1 MCGDDPIKTNTEREF
16 MSENETEIHIIPDEF
31 YGGVK
36 RPVPSTAPTNSFGAP
51 IAVSPVKSA
60 PAKQLPGL
68 PQSTFF
74 KTPKF
79 IIIVGIV
86 VFVLIISGVAYY
98 YIRQARIARE
108 KFAALPAP
116 APVVQPTPTPP
127 APIEVATSTEEV
139 APPVATSTPIQPPF
153 SIIFPFK
160 NYTKTID
167 SDNDGLTDE
176 EEKIYGTDSALPD
189 TDSDGFLDTLEIQ
202 NLYNPIGFKPVRL
215 FDSGK
220 VKIYQNPVF
229 VYSIFYPGD
238 WIAQSLDPNNKDVMF
253 TAATGEFA
261 EVLVED
267 NPLKMTAEAWYLGQS
282 PGVDTSQLE
291 HFVTKEKLKGV
302 KSPDGLVAYIS
313 FEDKIFAINYNI
325 GLKTE
330 INFLGTFEMMT
341 NSFRPQGGMADLPF
355 GGAAA
360 TSTATSSAAGG
371 GI

>member
-1 MCGDDPIKTNTEREF
+1 MPD
-16 MSENETEIHIIPDEF
+16 NETEIHIIPDEF

-36 RPVPSTAPTNSFGAP
+36 RLVPSMAPISSFGAP
-51 IAVSPVKSA
+51 ATAAVLPTKFT
-60 PAKQLPGL
+60 PARQLQGL
-68 PQSTFF
+68 PQLAFF

-79 IIIVGIV
+79 IVIAGSV
-86 VFVLIISGVAYY
+86 VFVIIISGVAYY
-98 YIRQARIARE
+98 YIRQANIARQQ
-108 KFAALPAP
+108 FTTPSAP
-116 APVVQPTPTPP
+116 TPVVQPTPPPP
-127 APIEVATSTEEV
+127 APIEAATSTEEI
-139 APPVATSTPIQPPF
+139 APAAATSTPIQPPF

-167 SDNDGLTDE
+167 TDNDGLTDE
-176 EEKIYGTDSALPD
+176 EEKIYGTDPALPD

-220 VKIYQNPVF
+220 IKIYENPVF
-229 VYSIFYPGD
+229 SYSIFYPGD
-238 WIAQSLDPNNKDVMF
+238 WVAQSLDPNNKDVMF
-253 TAATGEFA
+253 TAATGEFV

-282 PGVDTSQLE
+282 PGVDPSQLE
-291 HFVTKEKLKGV
+291 YFITKDKLAGV

-330 INFLGTFEMMT
+330 VNFLNTFEMMI
-341 NSFRPQGGMADLPF
+341 NSFRPQGGFADLPF
-355 GGAAA
+355 GGVTA
-360 TSTATSSAAGG
+360 TSTATSTPL
-371 GI
+371 

>member
-1 MCGDDPIKTNTEREF
+1 MA
-16 MSENETEIHIIPDEF
+16 ENETEIHIIPDEF

-36 RPVPSTAPTNSFGAP
+36 RSAPSMAPTGSFGAP
-51 IAVSPVKSA
+51 SAVSPIKPM
-60 PAKQLPGL
+60 PARQLPGL
-68 PQSTFF
+68 PQPAFF

-79 IIIVGIV
+79 IIIVGIAI
-86 VFVLIISGVAYY
+86 FVLVVATATFY

-108 KFAALPAP
+108 KFAAAPSAP
-116 APVVQPTPTPP
+116 ALVVQPVPTPP

-139 APPVATSTPIQPPF
+139 APPVATSTPIIQPPF

-167 SDNDGLTDE
+167 TDNDGLTDE

-189 TDSDGFLDTLEIQ
+189 SDSDGYLDTLEIQ

-220 VKIYQNPVF
+220 VKIYQNPTF
-229 VYSIFYPGD
+229 SYSIFYPGD

-253 TAATGEFA
+253 TAATGEFV
-261 EVLVED
+261 EVLAED

-282 PGVDTSQLE
+282 PGVDASQLG
-291 HFVTKEKLKGV
+291 HFVTKEKLEGV

-360 TSTATSSAAGG
+360 TSTITSTQQS
-371 GI
+371 

>member
-1 MCGDDPIKTNTEREF
+1 ML
-16 MSENETEIHIIPDEF
+16 SEETEIHIIPAEF

-36 RPVPSTAPTNSFGAP
+36 RPAPSMAPTGSFGAP
-51 IAVSPVKSA
+51 AAVLPIKPA

-68 PQSTFF
+68 SQPTFF

-79 IIIVGIV
+79 IIIAGIV
-86 VFVLIISGVAYY
+86 VFVLIISGVTYY
-98 YIRQARIARE
+98 YIRQANITRQQLAP
-108 KFAALPAP
+108 KP
-116 APVVQPTPTPP
+116 APVVQPVPP
-127 APIEVATSTEEV
+127 PPLPVEAATSTEEI

-167 SDNDGLTDE
+167 TDNDGLTDE
-176 EEKIYGTDSALPD
+176 EEKIYNTDPTLPD

-220 VKIYQNPVF
+220 VKIYQNSTF
-229 VYSIFYPGD
+229 NYSIFYPGD
-238 WIAQSLDPNNKDVMF
+238 WIAQSLDSNNKDVMF
-253 TAATGEFA
+253 TAATGEFV

-282 PGVDTSQLE
+282 PGVDASQLE
-291 HFVTKEKLKGV
+291 HFATKEKLEGV
-302 KSPDGLVAYIS
+302 KSPDGLVAYLS

-330 INFLGTFEMMT
+330 VNFLETLDMMV

-355 GGAAA
+355 GGASA
-360 TSTATSSAAGG
+360 TSTP
-371 GI
+371 

>member
-1 MCGDDPIKTNTEREF
+1 MAD
-16 MSENETEIHIIPDEF
+16 NETEIHIIPDEF

-36 RPVPSTAPTNSFGAP
+36 RPVPSMAPSNSFGAP
-51 IAVSPVKSA
+51 PAVSSIKPA
-60 PAKQLPGL
+60 PAKQFPGL
-68 PQSTFF
+68 PQSSFF

-98 YIRQARIARE
+98 YIRQANIARQQ
-108 KFAALPAP
+108 LAP
-116 APVVQPTPTPP
+116 KPTPVVQPEPTPP
-127 APIEVATSTEEV
+127 APVEVATSTEEI

-167 SDNDGLTDE
+167 TDNDGLTDE
-176 EEKIYGTDSALPD
+176 EEKIYGTDPALPD

-220 VKIYQNPVF
+220 VKIYQNSTF
-229 VYSIFYPGD
+229 NYSIFYPGD

-253 TAATGEFA
+253 TAATGEFV

-282 PGVDTSQLE
+282 PGVDASQLE
-291 HFVTKEKLKGV
+291 HFVTKEKLEGV

-330 INFLGTFEMMT
+330 INFLGTFEMMV
-341 NSFRPQGGMADLPF
+341 NSFRPQGGFADLPF
-355 GGAAA
+355 GGAAT
-360 TSTATSSAAGG
+360 TSTATSTP
-371 GI
+371 I

>member
-1 MCGDDPIKTNTEREF
+1 MAD
-16 MSENETEIHIIPDEF
+16 NETEIHIIPDEF

-36 RPVPSTAPTNSFGAP
+36 RPAPSMAQTNSFGASV
-51 IAVSPVKSA
+51 AVSPTKPV
-60 PAKQLPGL
+60 PARTLPGM
-68 PQSTFF
+68 PQPAFF

-79 IIIVGIV
+79 IVIAGIV
-86 VFVLIISGVAYY
+86 VFVIIISGVAYY
-98 YIRQARIARE
+98 YIRQANIARQQ
-108 KFAALPAP
+108 FAPKPTPL
-116 APVVQPTPTPP
+116 VQPAPTPP
-127 APIEVATSTEEV
+127 APVEVATSTEEV

-167 SDNDGLTDE
+167 TDNDGLTDE
-176 EEKIYGTDSALPD
+176 EEKIYGTDPALPD

-220 VKIYQNPVF
+220 VKIYQNLVF
-229 VYSIFYPGD
+229 TYSIFYPGD
-238 WIAQSLDPNNKDVMF
+238 WAAQSLDPNNKDVMF
-253 TAATGEFA
+253 TAASGEFA

-267 NPLKMTAEAWYLGQS
+267 NPLKMTAEAGYWGQS
-282 PGVDTSQLE
+282 PVVDASQLE
-291 HFVTKEKLKGV
+291 HFTTKDKLEGV

-330 INFLGTFEMMT
+330 VNFLGTFEMMI
-341 NSFRPQGGMADLPF
+341 NSFRPQGGFADLPF
-355 GGAAA
+355 GGVAA
-360 TSTATSSAAGG
+360 TSTATSTAL
-371 GI
+371 

>member
-1 MCGDDPIKTNTEREF
+1 MAD
-16 MSENETEIHIIPDEF
+16 NETEIHIIPDEF

-36 RPVPSTAPTNSFGAP
+36 RLAPASAPGGSF
-51 IAVSPVKSA
+51 SSA
-60 PAKQLPGL
+60 PAPIQTAK
-68 PQSTFF
+68 STPAKGSAVIVEPALF
-74 KTPKF
+74 KNHKF
-79 IIIVGIV
+79 IIVAGGV
-86 VFVLIISGVAYY
+86 VFVLIIGAFAFY
-98 YIRQARIARE
+98 YIRQANVARQ
-108 KFAALPAP
+108 KFAQKPTP
-116 APVVQPTPTPP
+116 APVVEPTPTPP
-127 APIEVATSTEEV
+127 PPASVEVATSTEEV
-139 APPVATSTPIQPPF
+139 TPPVVTSAPVQPPF

-160 NYTKTID
+160 NYTKTMD
-167 SDNDGLTDE
+167 TDNDGLTDE
-176 EEKIYGTDSALPD
+176 EEKIYGTDPALPD

-220 VKIYQNPVF
+220 VKIYQNPTF
-229 VYSIFYPGD
+229 NYSIFYPGD
-238 WIAQSLDPNNKDVMF
+238 WIAQSLDPNNKDMMF
-253 TAATGEFA
+253 TAATGEFV

-282 PGVDTSQLE
+282 PGVNASQLE
-291 HFVTKEKLKGV
+291 HFVTKEKLEGV

-330 INFLGTFEMMT
+330 INFLGTFEMMV

-360 TSTATSSAAGG
+360 TSTP
-371 GI
+371 